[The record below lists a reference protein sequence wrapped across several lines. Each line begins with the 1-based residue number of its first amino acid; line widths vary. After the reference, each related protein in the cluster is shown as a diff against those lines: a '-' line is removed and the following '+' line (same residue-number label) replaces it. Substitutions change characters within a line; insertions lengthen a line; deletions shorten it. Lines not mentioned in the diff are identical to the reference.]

1 MLQELRCA
9 VAARH
14 PGIIAVLA
22 TQDICTTDIQT
33 WVTAKF
39 LERCVFFV
47 MPDITDPTPTTTTTT
62 GMIVVTILDQ
72 LKSSTAQACT
82 MFIN

>member
-1 MLQELRCA
+1 MWMT
-9 VAARH
+9 V
-14 PGIIAVLA
+14 
-22 TQDICTTDIQT
+22 
-33 WVTAKF
+33 KF

-47 MPDITDPTPTTTTTT
+47 MSDITDPTPTTTTTT

-82 MFIN
+82 TCIN

>member
-39 LERCVFFV
+39 LERCAFFV
-47 MPDITDPTPTTTTTT
+47 ITDPTPTTTT
-62 GMIVVTILDQ
+62 GRIVVTILDQ

-82 MFIN
+82 TFIN

>member
-14 PGIIAVLA
+14 PDIIAVLA

-33 WVTAKF
+33 WVTVKF
-39 LERCVFFV
+39 LERCAFFAIA
-47 MPDITDPTPTTTTTT
+47 DITDPTPTTTTTT

-72 LKSSTAQACT
+72 LKSSTVLACT
-82 MFIN
+82 TFIN